1 MDEARLNDFMGKLV
15 SDMGGAAMIA
25 NIILGEELGLYKA
38 MADSQP
44 ITPEAL
50 AGKTGCNARLLREWL
65 SAHAASGY
73 MEHRDGQFRLPEE
86 QAMALAIEDSPV
98 YIAGG
103 AVVVAALFH
112 DKDKLVRA
120 MRGDGALAWG
130 DHHPCM
136 FSGTERFFRPGYRSH
151 LVAEWLPALDG
162 VVDKLKAGAKVA
174 DVGCGH
180 GASTVILAQAFPKSS
195 FIGFDYHA
203 PSIDVATQRAA
214 EGGVSDRARFAKHS
228 AKDYPGNDYDLIC
241 YFDCL
246 HDMGDPVGAA
256 RHAYQSL
263 KPDGTVLLVEP
274 YANDKLDDNVTP
286 VGRLFYAASTFI
298 CTPNS
303 LSQEVGL
310 GLGAQAGEKRLRDV
324 FTEAGFKDFRRA
336 TETPFN
342 LILEAR
348 K

>member
-1 MDEARLNDFMGKLV
+1 MDEVKLNAFMGKLV
-15 SDMGGAAMIA
+15 GDMGAAAMLA
-25 NIILGEELGLYKA
+25 NIILGDELGLYKA
-38 MADSQP
+38 MADGHP

-50 AGKTGCNARLLREWL
+50 ASKTGCNARLLREWL
-65 SAHAASGY
+65 SAQAASGY
-73 MEHRDGQFRLPEE
+73 VEHQDGTFRLPEE

-98 YIAGG
+98 YVAGG
-103 AVVVAALFH
+103 ASVIAALFH
-112 DKDKLVRA
+112 DKDKLVAA

-136 FSGTERFFRPGYRSH
+136 FSGTERFFRPGYRAH
-151 LVAEWLPALDG
+151 LVSEWLPALDG
-162 VVDKLKAGAKVA
+162 VVEKLRAGANVA
-174 DVGCGH
+174 DIGCGH
-180 GASTVILAQAFPKSS
+180 GASTVIMAQAFPASR
-195 FIGFDYHA
+195 FVGFDYHA
-203 PSIDVATQRAA
+203 PSIATANQRAQDA
-214 EGGVSDRARFAKHS
+214 GVAQQVSFHQGS
-228 AKDYPGNDYDLIC
+228 AKNYPGNDYDLVC

-256 RHAYQSL
+256 RHAMQSL
-263 KPDGTVLLVEP
+263 KEDGSVLLVEP
-274 YANDKLDDNVTP
+274 YANDTLEQNMTP

-310 GLGAQAGEKRLRDV
+310 GLGAQAGEGRLRKV
-324 FTEAGFKDFRRA
+324 FEEAGFTRFRRA